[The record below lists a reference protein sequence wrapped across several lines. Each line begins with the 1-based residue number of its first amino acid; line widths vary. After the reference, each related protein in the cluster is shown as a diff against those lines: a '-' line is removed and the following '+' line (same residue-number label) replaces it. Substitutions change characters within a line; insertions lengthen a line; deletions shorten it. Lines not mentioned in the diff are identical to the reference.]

1 MKYRVIVQPPAELDI
16 EAAYLYLRAHSQ
28 THAERWLTGIE
39 SAIESLASL
48 PNRCGLARESREF
61 SIEIRQLL
69 FGKRSGRYRILFMVQ
84 DQEVRILHVRH
95 GARKEMSR
103 EEI

>member
-16 EAAYLYLRAHSQ
+16 EAAYLYLRAQSH

-39 SAIESLASL
+39 RAIESLASL

-61 SIEIRQLL
+61 SIEVRQLL
-69 FGKRSGRYRILFMVQ
+69 YGKRSGRYRILFIVQ
-84 DQEVRILHVRH
+84 DEEVRILHVRH
-95 GARKEMSR
+95 GARDRLSGG
-103 EEI
+103 EI